1 MPVTK
6 SSRLTIIFMLIAG
19 LSPIGSS
26 AAENLDVAGFM
37 KERSAALV
45 TVKYVLHV
53 NMGGTRGSQEKE
65 AENELTCTM
74 IRVDGLIVCSNNQL
88 GGFFNMVARIS
99 GQFGKTMSA
108 TPKNLEVIVDSHE
121 QAFDAEIIAVD
132 TELDIAWIQI
142 TDPRDTSFSFIDFTA
157 GATAGIGDSVITL
170 RRTGNH
176 FGRTLVVGRNHVGGI
191 TDKPRKLYI
200 LESAFANGA
209 GLPGFDG
216 NGKVIGLVVTQFPEA
231 TDTSG
236 AGMGFMGSGMTNM
249 QEAMSGVILPA
260 KEIAKATQRAMEV
273 ESY

>member
-26 AAENLDVAGFM
+26 AAKNLDVAGFM

-53 NMGGTRGSQEKE
+53 NMGGTRGNQEKE
-65 AENELTCTM
+65 TENELTCTM
-74 IRVDGLIVCSNNQL
+74 IRADGLIVCSNNQL
-88 GGFFNMVARIS
+88 GGFINMVARIS

-121 QAFDAEIIAVD
+121 QAFDAEIMAVD

-142 TDPRDTSFSFIDFTA
+142 TDTRDTSFSFVDFTT
-157 GATAGIGDSVITL
+157 GATADIGDSVITL

-200 LESAFANGA
+200 LESAFTNGA

-216 NGKVIGLVVTQFPEA
+216 NGKVIGLIVTQFPEA
-231 TDTSG
+231 ADNTG
-236 AGMGFMGSGMTNM
+236 ASMGFMGSGMANI
-249 QEAMSGVILPA
+249 QESMSGVILPA
-260 KEIAKATQRAMEV
+260 KEITKATQRAMAV

>member
-1 MPVTK
+1 MQGIN
-6 SSRLTIIFMLIAG
+6 SRKLAIIFILMAG
-19 LSPIGSS
+19 LSPIDSS
-26 AAENLDVAGFM
+26 AAKNPDVAGIM

-53 NMGGTRGSQEKE
+53 NMGNTRGSQEKE
-65 AENELTCTM
+65 TENELTCTM
-74 IRVDGLIVCSNNQL
+74 IRADGLIVCSNNQL
-88 GGFFNMVARIS
+88 GGFINMIARVS

-121 QAFDAEIIAVD
+121 QPFDAEIIAVD
-132 TELDIAWIQI
+132 TELDIAWVQI
-142 TDPRDTSFSFIDFTA
+142 TDTGNTSFSFIDFSTGGTA
-157 GATAGIGDSVITL
+157 DVGDTVITL

-216 NGKVIGLVVTQFPEA
+216 NGKVIGLIVTQFPEA
-231 TDTSG
+231 TDNTG
-236 AGMGFMGSGMTNM
+236 ASMGFMGSGMTNI

-273 ESY
+273 E

>member
-1 MPVTK
+1 MKWTK
-6 SSRLTIIFMLIAG
+6 NTKLAIIFVLIAG
-19 LSPIGSS
+19 LSPIGSN
-26 AAENLDVAGFM
+26 AAENLDAAGLI

-53 NMGGTRGSQEKE
+53 NMGNIENETE
-65 AENELTCTM
+65 AELTCTM
-74 IRVDGLIVCSNNQL
+74 IRADGLIVCSNNQL
-88 GGFFNMVARIS
+88 GGFINMVTRIS
-99 GQFGKTMSA
+99 GQLGKTMSA

-121 QAFDAEIIAVD
+121 QAFDAEIMAVD

-142 TDPRDTSFSFIDFTA
+142 TNPGDTSFLSIDFTA
-157 GATAGIGDSVITL
+157 GVTADIGETVLTL

-200 LESAFANGA
+200 LEPSFANGA
-209 GLPGFDG
+209 GLPGFNG
-216 NGKVIGLVVTQFPEA
+216 NGKVIGLIVTQFPET
-231 TDTSG
+231 TDNTG
-236 AGMGFMGSGMTNM
+236 ASMGFMGSGMANI
-249 QEAMSGVILPA
+249 QEAMSGVLLPA

>member
-1 MPVTK
+1 MPITK

-26 AAENLDVAGFM
+26 AAENLDVAVFM

-53 NMGGTRGSQEKE
+53 NMGGTRGNQEQE
-65 AENELTCTM
+65 TENELTCSM
-74 IRVDGLIVCSNNQL
+74 IRADGLMVCSNNQL
-88 GGFFNMVARIS
+88 GGFINMVARIS
-99 GQFGKTMSA
+99 GQLGKTMSA

-142 TDPRDTSFSFIDFTA
+142 TDTRDTSFSFIDFTT
-157 GATAGIGDSVITL
+157 GATADIGDSVITL

-200 LESAFANGA
+200 LESAFTNGA

-216 NGKVIGLVVTQFPEA
+216 NGKVIGLIVTQFPEA
-231 TDTSG
+231 ADNTG
-236 AGMGFMGSGMTNM
+236 ASMGFMGSGMANI
-249 QEAMSGVILPA
+249 QESMSGVILPA
-260 KEIAKATQRAMEV
+260 KEITKATQRAMAV

>member
-1 MPVTK
+1 MPITK

-26 AAENLDVAGFM
+26 AAENLDVAVFM

-53 NMGGTRGSQEKE
+53 NMGGTRGNQEQE
-65 AENELTCTM
+65 TENELTCSM
-74 IRVDGLIVCSNNQL
+74 IRADGLMVCSNNQL
-88 GGFFNMVARIS
+88 GGFINMVARIS

-121 QAFDAEIIAVD
+121 QAFDAEIMAVD

-142 TDPRDTSFSFIDFTA
+142 TDTRDTSFSFVDFTT
-157 GATAGIGDSVITL
+157 GATADIGDSVITL

-200 LESAFANGA
+200 LESAFTNGA

-216 NGKVIGLVVTQFPEA
+216 NGKVIGLIVTQFPEA
-231 TDTSG
+231 ADNTG
-236 AGMGFMGSGMTNM
+236 ASMGFMGSGMANI
-249 QEAMSGVILPA
+249 QESMSGVILPA
-260 KEIAKATQRAMEV
+260 KEITKATQRAMAV

>member
-26 AAENLDVAGFM
+26 AAENLDVAVFM

-53 NMGGTRGSQEKE
+53 NMGGTRGNQEQE
-65 AENELTCTM
+65 TENELTCSM
-74 IRVDGLIVCSNNQL
+74 IRADGLMVCSNNQL
-88 GGFFNMVARIS
+88 GGFINMVARIS

-108 TPKNLEVIVDSHE
+108 RPKNLEVIVDSHE
-121 QAFDAEIIAVD
+121 QAFDAEIMAVD

-142 TDPRDTSFSFIDFTA
+142 TDTRDTSFSFIDFTT
-157 GATAGIGDSVITL
+157 GATADIGDSVITL

-200 LESAFANGA
+200 LESAFTNGA

-216 NGKVIGLVVTQFPEA
+216 NGKVIGLIVTQFPEA
-231 TDTSG
+231 ADNTG
-236 AGMGFMGSGMTNM
+236 ASMGFMGSGMANI
-249 QEAMSGVILPA
+249 QESMSGVILPA
-260 KEIAKATQRAMEV
+260 KEITKATQRAMAV